1 MFKVKKYL
9 FLIIYLLCCNNPSWA
24 QSFEEMEREIIV
36 LIDSIEKSSS
46 FAQKN
51 SLNENLIQLMDSAL
65 SKNQSFYYP
74 FENTKKVS
82 ILTAPNSKLRVFTWN
97 IPQTGGTQKY
107 FGFIQT
113 QNGKEQNHFFLNDNR
128 AALKTPQIE
137 ILNPN
142 TWHGALYYSIR
153 NDHFNGMEVY
163 TLLGIDMNNPFSSK
177 RIIETIFLA
186 DGIEPVMGIP
196 VFFVQQSSLK
206 RIILEYSAQATM
218 SLEWNEALQMIAFDH
233 LSPIRN
239 DFTGNYQYYVP
250 DFSYDGFMLTPT
262 GWQYKA
268 DIDIRNPERER
279 NAPIVP
285 PTENADPGFL
295 YKTQ

>member
-1 MFKVKKYL
+1 MFKVKKGL
-9 FLIIYLLCCNNPSWA
+9 FLIVYLVFCYNPSWT
-24 QSFEEMEREIIV
+24 QSLEEMEQEIIT
-36 LIDSIEKSSS
+36 LIDSIEKNTS

-51 SLNENLIQLMDSAL
+51 LLNENLVQLMDSAL
-65 SKNQSFYYP
+65 TQNQSFYYP
-74 FENTKKVS
+74 FENTKKIS
-82 ILTAPNSKLRVFTWN
+82 ILTAPNNKLRIFTWN
-97 IPQTGGTQKY
+97 IPQAGGTQKY

-113 QNGKEQNHFFLNDNR
+113 HNGKEQNHFFLTDNR
-128 AALKTPQIE
+128 ATLKTPQIE
-137 ILNPN
+137 TLGPN

-177 RIIETIFLA
+177 RIIETIFLP

-233 LSPIRN
+233 LSPMRN
-239 DFTGNYQYYVP
+239 DFAGNYQYYVP
-250 DFSYDGFMLTPT
+250 DFSYDGFMLTPN
-262 GWQYKA
+262 GWQYKP

-279 NAPIVP
+279 NAPVVP
-285 PTENADPGFL
+285 PTENVDPGFL